1 MSESGPAPEEKKP
14 PSRAESVRN
23 RIVAVTGVFLVV
35 PALVNAAYDV
45 YAAALK
51 LPRSENERINVELYK
66 KHFGKNT
73 EREFQIGVK
82 TQYGTVDATFK
93 VFDEGDILVQYGD
106 RSQWFKFPKPE
117 LNPPAKVNWVPLPSA
132 FAAGEVSGNVRVE
145 AVTIKG
151 SVGFGGTVSKIAAG
165 DISLKGNILT
175 NALVLGAGSR
185 SSATIQSIDI
195 RSGRISAVGVMSVN
209 NSSIAASLKPR
220 TVVDLGT
227 INVGPGD

>member
-1 MSESGPAPEEKKP
+1 MPELGPASEEKKP
-14 PSRAESVRN
+14 PSRAETIRN
-23 RIVAVTGVFLVV
+23 RIVAVTGIFLVV

-66 KHFGKNT
+66 KYFGKGT

-106 RSQWFKFPKPE
+106 RSQWFRFPKPE
-117 LNPPAKVNWVPLPSA
+117 TTPPAKVNWLPLPSA
-132 FAAGEVSGNVRVE
+132 HAADISGDIRVE
-145 AVTIKG
+145 AVIVKG
-151 SVGFGGTVSKIAAG
+151 SIANTGGGSTKIAAG
-165 DISLKGNILT
+165 DISLKGNVLT
-175 NALVLGAGSR
+175 NAMTLGSR
-185 SSATIQSIDI
+185 SNASTTIQSIDI
-195 RSGRISAVGVMSVN
+195 RSGKITAIGVTPAIS
-209 NSSIAASLKPR
+209 SSIAGSLKPR
-220 TVVDLGT
+220 TVIDLGT